1 MKGSDK
7 AIVLGVVMAVVLA
20 GFYMKV
26 LSPKREKATSLS
38 KEVTELQANVDTQKQ
53 TAEFA
58 EDARRHFPTYYGRLV
73 VLGKAVPGDADTPS
87 LLVEVNSVANRTG
100 VKFNSLQL
108 SAASDASSS
117 TSTTT
122 STSSAPPA
130 TDPSAGGAPATDSS
144 AATGTT
150 SAPGTAPTSGTA
162 PSSGTTPTAGTAP
175 TTTTTAATT
184 APAPATEA
192 TAANLP
198 LGASVGAAGLPT
210 MPYDMSFE
218 GSYFQVADFLKGVD
232 DLVHMRGSSQ
242 VAADGRLLTID
253 GFSLSPAP
261 DSDPSNPTLTVK
273 LAVTSYVTPS
283 DQGLTVGA
291 SPTGPSPS
299 LTQPEVQPTSATVA
313 P

>member
-1 MKGSDK
+1 
-7 AIVLGVVMAVVLA
+7 
-20 GFYMKV
+20 
-26 LSPKREKATSLS
+26 
-38 KEVTELQANVDTQKQ
+38 
-53 TAEFA
+53 
-58 EDARRHFPTYYGRLV
+58 
-73 VLGKAVPGDADTPS
+73 
-87 LLVEVNSVANRTG
+87 
-100 VKFNSLQL
+100 
-108 SAASDASSS
+108 
-117 TSTTT
+117 
-122 STSSAPPA
+122 
-130 TDPSAGGAPATDSS
+130 
-144 AATGTT
+144 
-150 SAPGTAPTSGTA
+150 
-162 PSSGTTPTAGTAP
+162 
-175 TTTTTAATT
+175 
-184 APAPATEA
+184 
-192 TAANLP
+192 
-198 LGASVGAAGLPT
+198 